1 MVYMANNVFFEGD
14 APLGI
19 VDDGCGD
26 VRCYCVDDFGIE
38 NGRFSASFHEFLVEP
53 AIDEDEAERMLT
65 ERLECYLDGA
75 DAQERLEL
83 CERFDCSPNNL
94 PYEYAKDYVSAFDY
108 DAFAALNDW
117 VEGVASNA
125 IGKPLIVLAGGGQHD
140 MFDELTSFLLD
151 ESLVNE
157 IRHIW
162 RNWHLNDLTPGTE
175 RQMAALREA
184 KLDGRLGSYEQQCDY
199 LKSIGLYED
208 ELDGKPYVYGS
219 GWVTREL
226 PTDIYERVGAIV
238 GALYDSPS
246 LEQAVAQYLE
256 ANPDA
261 LHGNR

>member
-1 MVYMANNVFFEGD
+1 MIRMASDVSFEGN

-26 VRCYCVDDFGIE
+26 VRCYCVNDFGIKD
-38 NGRFSASFHEFLVEP
+38 GRFSTGFIEFLVEP
-53 AIDEDEAERMLT
+53 AIDEDEVERMLT
-65 ERLECYLDGA
+65 ERIEWYLEDCGA
-75 DAQERLEL
+75 RERLEM

-94 PYEYAKDYVSAFDY
+94 PYEYAKEYVSDFDG
-108 DAFAALNDW
+108 DAFAALNEWLDG
-117 VEGVASNA
+117 VESNA
-125 IGKPLIVLAGGGQHD
+125 AGKPFLTHAGGGQHD
-140 MFDELTSFLLD
+140 MFDELTSFVLD

-157 IRHIW
+157 ICHIW

-175 RQMAALREA
+175 RQMAALRDA
-184 KLDGRLGSYEQQCDY
+184 KIDGRLGSYEQQCDY

-208 ELDGKPYVYGS
+208 ELDGKPYAYGS

-226 PTDIYERVGAIV
+226 PTDIYERVSAIV
-238 GALYDSPS
+238 DALYAAPR

-261 LHGNR
+261 MHGNR

>member
-1 MVYMANNVFFEGD
+1 MASDVSFEGN

-26 VRCYCVDDFGIE
+26 VRCYCVHGFGIE
-38 NGRFSASFHEFLVEP
+38 DGRFTASFNKFLVEP

-65 ERLECYLDGA
+65 ERLEWYLEDCG
-75 DAQERLEL
+75 AQERLEM

-94 PYEYAKDYVSAFDY
+94 PYAYVKEYMNDFGDS
-108 DAFAALNDW
+108 AFAALNDW
-117 VEGVASNA
+117 LDGVESNA
-125 IGKPLIVLAGGGQHD
+125 VGEPFLTDAGGGQHD
-140 MFDELTSFLLD
+140 MFDELTSFVLD

-175 RQMAALREA
+175 RQMAALRDA
-184 KLDGRLGSYEQQCDY
+184 KLDVRLGNYEQLCDY

-208 ELDGKPYVYGS
+208 ELDGKPYIYGS

-226 PTDIYERVGAIV
+226 PTDICERVRAIV
-238 GALYDSPS
+238 GALHDAPRP
-246 LEQAVAQYLE
+246 EQAVAQYLE
-256 ANPDA
+256 TNPDA